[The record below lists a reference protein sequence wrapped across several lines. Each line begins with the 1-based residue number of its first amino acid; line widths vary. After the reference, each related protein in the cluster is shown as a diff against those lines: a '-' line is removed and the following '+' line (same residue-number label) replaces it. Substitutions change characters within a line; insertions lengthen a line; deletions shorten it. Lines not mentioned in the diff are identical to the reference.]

1 MTKPPLI
8 AHIIYKL
15 DIGGLENGLVNLINK
30 IPSDRYRHII
40 ICLKDTTDFSER
52 ISNSDVKIFCLNK
65 HEGHDIKMFF
75 RLYNL
80 LCNLSPEIV
89 HTRNLAT
96 LECHL
101 PAYLAGVSR
110 RVHGEHG
117 WDINDP
123 NGQNVKYQWLRR
135 CFRPLIHRYIPL
147 SLHLK
152 QYLIDKVGVPNTKI
166 RHITNGVD
174 TGIFHPVITSKPLL
188 SENPFSEIANLILVG
203 TVGRMQGVKDQM
215 TLVNAFLKLLVMRP
229 ALKSIVR
236 LVLVGDGP
244 LRHQAISSL
253 STAGVDNL
261 AWLPGERNDVAD
273 ILRNLDI
280 FVLPST
286 AEGISNVI
294 LESMATGLPVIATS
308 VGGNPDLVDD
318 GVTGK
323 LVEPGNPQM
332 IADALAYYCENPDKI
347 KDHGS
352 HGLMKVH
359 RDFSLDAM
367 VNRYLAVY
375 DELMLINIRK

>member
-1 MTKPPLI
+1 MTMPPLI

-15 DIGGLENGLVNLINK
+15 DIGGLENGLVNLINR
-30 IPSDRYRHII
+30 ISPERYRHII
-40 ICLKDTTDFSER
+40 ICLMDATDFR
-52 ISNSDVKIFCLNK
+52 KKINNSDVEIFCLHK
-65 HEGHDIKMFF
+65 KEGHDINMFF
-75 RLYNL
+75 KLYVL
-80 LCNLSPEIV
+80 LRDLRPDIV

-96 LECHL
+96 LECQL
-101 PAYLAGVSR
+101 PAFLAGVDR

-123 NGQNVKYQWLRR
+123 YGKNIKYQWLRR

-147 SLHLK
+147 SIHLK
-152 QYLIDKVGVPNTKI
+152 EYLIDKVGVPDNKI
-166 RHITNGVD
+166 RQIINGVD
-174 TGIFHPVITSKPLL
+174 TSIFHPAIICKPPI
-188 SENPFSEIANLILVG
+188 SGNPFSGIENLVLVG
-203 TVGRMQGVKDQM
+203 TVGRMHGVKDQV
-215 TLVNAFLKLLVMRP
+215 TLVNAFLKLLVMKP
-229 ALKSIVR
+229 ALKSFVR

-244 LRHQAISSL
+244 LRHQAISLL
-253 STAGVDNL
+253 STAGVDDL

-294 LESMATGLPVIATS
+294 LESMASGLPVIATA
-308 VGGNPDLVDD
+308 VGGNPDLVVN

-323 LVEPGNPQM
+323 LVQPGNPQM
-332 IADALAYYCENPDKI
+332 IAEALAYYFENPEKI
-347 KDHGS
+347 KTHGS
-352 HGLMKVH
+352 SGLMKVH

-375 DELMLINIRK
+375 DELMLINTGK